1 MNDVRSSDYLETLP
15 AHPRPQSLESLNSYL
30 KRVACAN
37 GIHHVNTFSHLTGV
51 REPRHWLELRPAPD
65 YGQLGTV
72 TCCSDRELLALTV
85 YFLGR
90 KFGREQSLG
99 RFLAHSTASYQR
111 WCPACLA
118 EQGYAKLPWSFLHLS
133 GCPQHGIR
141 FAEVCPHCQRSV
153 RLTSTSLS
161 LHHCPHC
168 AGDLRQSDGVKLTE
182 AEREQ
187 CQHDWDDLAY
197 LLTPQTW
204 DVDEQSPVRAAFR
217 QRLGFLRRASGV
229 DAKRF
234 ARLLGL
240 RPRILVA
247 LENETA
253 SGCGETFDDY
263 LRYVQRLGWDLS
275 DVFRDSAAAGYLHK
289 DDLYAAEL
297 LRRTQAAIHQLK
309 AAQVPV
315 TQRQV
320 GALLAYEPSALRN
333 YPTIAACLHTEAL
346 VRKRRTADYEDDLY
360 RQTQHVLHAFT
371 TQGRRVS
378 RRAVCFH
385 LEQTPAR
392 IHKFYPRVD
401 RLLDEAVQ
409 AQQQRHTKQKAAL
422 LHDVQVA
429 LAWFREQG
437 QLVTQSGVAD
447 YLGVSADRLRRH
459 ASVRQLI
466 AEQSALSEQVWLQVT
481 TARISAA
488 LVQVEQQNGF
498 LSQSEL
504 ADQLGLSRDVFQ
516 QHPELRAMWQ
526 AFARRQYQRHE
537 TALLARVEAAIATC
551 EAQHL
556 PLTFRRI
563 EALIGF
569 PRAALKRYPRVLSLL
584 QTHHLVRTKPDAP
597 SVVP

>member
-15 AHPRPQSLESLNSYL
+15 AHPRPQSLESLSSYV

-111 WCPACLA
+111 WCPACMA

-182 AEREQ
+182 AEQEQ

-204 DVDEQSPVRAAFR
+204 DVDEQSSVRAAFR

-263 LRYVQRLGWDLS
+263 LRYAKRLGWVLS
-275 DVFRDSAAAGYLHK
+275 DVFRESAAAGYLHK
-289 DDLYAAEL
+289 DELYAAEL
-297 LRRTQAAIHQLK
+297 LRRAQGAVRQLK
-309 AAQVPV
+309 EAHCPV

-320 GALLAYEPSALRN
+320 GAILGYEPSALRK
-333 YPTIAACLHTEAL
+333 YTSIHQLLYTEAAI
-346 VRKRRTADYEDDLY
+346 RDQRTWDYEQALCQKMQQVIQALNAK
-360 RQTQHVLHAFT
+360 RE
-371 TQGRRVS
+371 RVTK
-378 RRAVCFH
+378 RKVGMLVGH
-385 LEQTPAR
+385 DPKQ
-392 IHKFYPRVD
+392 IQKFYPD
-401 RLLDEAVQ
+401 AYQILTGAVTTYQRQKPVRQ
-409 AQQQRHTKQKAAL
+409 AQL
-422 LHDVQVA
+422 LRQVERT
-429 LAWFREQG
+429 LAVFREQG
-437 QLVTQSGVAD
+437 QRVTQAGVAD
-447 YLGVSADRLRRH
+447 YLGVSADRLRAH

-466 AEQSALSEQVWLQVT
+466 AEQSALSEQVWLQGT

-537 TALLARVEAAIATC
+537 TALLARVEAAMATC

-569 PRAALKRYPRVLSLL
+569 SRSALKRYPRVLSLL
-584 QTHHLVRTKPDAP
+584 QTHHLVRTKPDA
-597 SVVP
+597 SSGDT

>member
-15 AHPRPQSLESLNSYL
+15 AHPRPQSLESLNSYV

-99 RFLAHSTASYQR
+99 RFLAHSTAFYQR

-263 LRYVQRLGWDLS
+263 LRYAKRLGWVLS
-275 DVFRDSAAAGYLHK
+275 DVFRKSAAAGYLHK

-297 LRRTQAAIHQLK
+297 LRRAQGAVRQLK
-309 AAQVPV
+309 EAHCPV

-320 GALLAYEPSALRN
+320 GAILGYEPSALRK
-333 YPTIAACLHTEAL
+333 YAPIHQLLYTEAAI
-346 VRKRRTADYEDDLY
+346 RDQRTWDYEQALCQKMQQVIQALNAK
-360 RQTQHVLHAFT
+360 RE
-371 TQGRRVS
+371 RVTK
-378 RRAVCFH
+378 RKVGMLVGH
-385 LEQTPAR
+385 DPKQ
-392 IHKFYPRVD
+392 IQKFYPD
-401 RLLDEAVQ
+401 AYQILAGAVTTYQRQKPLRQ
-409 AQQQRHTKQKAAL
+409 AQL
-422 LHDVQVA
+422 LREVERA
-429 LAWFREQG
+429 LAVFREQG
-437 QLVTQSGVAD
+437 KPITQKA
-447 YLGVSADRLRRH
+447 
-459 ASVRQLI
+459 I
-466 AEQSALSEQVWLQVT
+466 AEH
-481 TARISAA
+481 
-488 LVQVEQQNGF
+488 
-498 LSQSEL
+498 
-504 ADQLGLSRDVFQ
+504 LGLSESQLATYPAICARITDQQRQAHEAWMETLKQRIVGEMEQLAAQSVVISRGKLAQRLSMPDHWFE
-516 QHPELRAMWQ
+516 QHPELMALWRTLDDA
-526 AFARRQYQRHE
+526 QRLQRE
-537 TALLARVEAAIATC
+537 TDLVDRTQAAIATC
-551 EAQHL
+551 QREHI
-556 PLTFRRI
+556 PVTFRVVSNRVGL
-563 EALIGF
+563 ART
-569 PRAALKRYPRVLSLL
+569 PMKRYPRVLALL

-597 SVVP
+597 SVVT

>member
-1 MNDVRSSDYLETLP
+1 MNDVRSSNYLETLP
-15 AHPRPQSLESLNSYL
+15 AHPRPQPLESLNSYL

-99 RFLAHSTASYQR
+99 RFLAPNLARHQR

-118 EQGYAKLPWSFLHLS
+118 EQGYVKLPWSFLHLS

-141 FAEVCPHCQRSV
+141 FPEVCPHCQRV
-153 RLTSTSLS
+153 LRLTSTSLS
-161 LHHCPHC
+161 LYHCPHC

-182 AEREQ
+182 VEREQ
-187 CQHDWDDLAY
+187 CQCDWDDLAY
-197 LLTPQTW
+197 LLTSQTW
-204 DVDEQSPVRAAFR
+204 DVDEQSPVRDAFR
-217 QRLGFLRRASGV
+217 QRLGFLRRASG
-229 DAKRF
+229 AQAQQMAHR
-234 ARLLGL
+234 LGL
-240 RPRILVA
+240 SRNRVLAI
-247 LENETA
+247 ENETR
-253 SGCGETFDDY
+253 SGIGETLNDY
-263 LRYVQRLGWDLS
+263 LLYVGALGVRLS
-275 DVFRDSAAAGYLHK
+275 AVFQTSAETGYVHK

-297 LRRTQAAIHQLK
+297 LRRAQGAVRQLK
-309 AAQVPV
+309 ATQIPV

-320 GALLAYEPSALRN
+320 GTILGYEPSALRK
-333 YPTIAACLHTEAL
+333 YAPIHHLLYTEAAI
-346 VRKRRTADYEDDLY
+346 RDQRTWDYEQALCQKMQQVIQALNAK
-360 RQTQHVLHAFT
+360 RE
-371 TQGRRVS
+371 RVTK
-378 RRAVCFH
+378 RKVGILVGH
-385 LEQTPAR
+385 DPKQ
-392 IHKFYPRVD
+392 IQKFYPD
-401 RLLDEAVQ
+401 AYQILTGAVTTYQRQKPLRQ
-409 AQQQRHTKQKAAL
+409 AQLLRQVERAL
-422 LHDVQVA
+422 TV
-429 LAWFREQG
+429 FREQG
-437 QLVTQSGVAD
+437 QRVTQAGVAD
-447 YLGVSADRLRRH
+447 YLGVSADRLRSH

-481 TARISAA
+481 TVRISAA

-526 AFARRQYQRHE
+526 AFAQRQYQRHE

-569 PRAALKRYPRVLSLL
+569 SRSALKRYPRVLSLL
-584 QTHHLVRTKPDAP
+584 QTHHLVRTKPDA
-597 SVVP
+597 SSGDT

>member
-30 KRVACAN
+30 KRLACAN

-72 TCCSDRELLALTV
+72 TCCSNRELLALTV

-118 EQGYAKLPWSFLHLS
+118 EQGYVKLPWSFLHLA

-141 FAEVCPHCQRSV
+141 FAEVCPHCQRV
-153 RLTSTSLS
+153 LRLTSTSLS
-161 LHHCPHC
+161 LYHCPHC
-168 AGDLRQSDGVKLTE
+168 AGDLRQVDGVKLTE

-187 CQHDWDDLAY
+187 CQCDWDDLAY

-204 DVDEQSPVRAAFR
+204 DVDEQSPVRDAFR
-217 QRLGFLRRASGV
+217 QRLGFLRRASG
-229 DAKRF
+229 AQAQQMAHR
-234 ARLLGL
+234 LGL
-240 RPRILVA
+240 SRNRVLAI
-247 LENETA
+247 ENETR
-253 SGCGETFDDY
+253 SGIGETLNDY
-263 LRYVQRLGWDLS
+263 LLYVDVLGVRLS
-275 DVFRDSAAAGYLHK
+275 AVFQTSAETGYVHK

-297 LRRTQAAIHQLK
+297 LRRAQGAVRQLK
-309 AAQVPV
+309 ATQIPV

-320 GALLAYEPSALRN
+320 GTILGYEPSALRK
-333 YPTIAACLHTEAL
+333 YASIHQLLYTEAAI
-346 VRKRRTADYEDDLY
+346 RDQRTWDYEQALCQKMQQVIQALNAK
-360 RQTQHVLHAFT
+360 RE
-371 TQGRRVS
+371 RVTK
-378 RRAVCFH
+378 RKVGMLVGH
-385 LEQTPAR
+385 DPKQ
-392 IHKFYPRVD
+392 IQKFYPD
-401 RLLDEAVQ
+401 AYQILTGAVTTYQRQKPVHQ
-409 AQQQRHTKQKAAL
+409 AQLLRQVERAL
-422 LHDVQVA
+422 TV
-429 LAWFREQG
+429 FREQG
-437 QLVTQSGVAD
+437 QRVTQAGVAD
-447 YLGVSADRLRRH
+447 YLGVSADRLRAH

-526 AFARRQYQRHE
+526 AFAQRQYQRHE

-569 PRAALKRYPRVLSLL
+569 SRSALKRYPRVLSLL
-584 QTHHLVRTKPDAP
+584 QTHHLVRTKPDA
-597 SVVP
+597 SSGDT